1 MRVDQRLLS
10 GISFGDPT
18 AEADKDFLFGRGCF
32 VETDIYSKCLELGSP
47 QFVVGRRGTGK
58 TALSMALARTF
69 TAESTILCST
79 IVPQA
84 HYFAHAKLLAFSLAQ
99 KTNVNW
105 EFLFTSLWATT
116 LRSEWARLLLGYYKV
131 RDSEQNDLAI
141 LRDFVEE
148 SAPDPHESASG
159 RLSRY
164 LAEIVRILDEGI
176 DDKIGLVN
184 AALVSYRS
192 ERVQH
197 SLARIAEASG
207 VMLATI
213 VDGLDENW
221 DGTDTSAQLV
231 SGLLIQAAID
241 YPAVGAY
248 TFAFLR
254 ENMYRRVSNIC
265 PRWDR
270 IEGYFYNIAWTE
282 EQIKDLVLRRVG
294 SQSGA
299 TELSWEMIFDSHVRQ
314 TPSLDYLLRRTQFKP
329 REVILFCKYSVDAA
343 NRHHAQR
350 VREVDVLEAE
360 RRYSE
365 NRLKDLLNE
374 YQDSLPELRP
384 VLNLFVGKKQIESV
398 DEFLLLLEEFIV
410 SGKYLELA
418 PKLSLSY
425 PTKEGI
431 FDLLLGIG
439 FVGVRLRDSNAFL
452 FKYYGEQG
460 NVFKEIG
467 DIQEV
472 SVHPAFEQALGLV
485 QAREDIS
492 TKEASE
498 SEIVSASVS
507 VATRMSSAYERAA
520 EIVGQ
525 LRDVPPGMGGF
536 KRYED
541 LIQSAVEFAF
551 QGYLDN
557 ARSQL
562 RNWSGTQIRDIVFDN
577 TGETLFFTTIRN
589 KHGAVTV
596 PFECKNK
603 IDLEASDF
611 HQIET
616 RLTDTGGFVGF
627 ICYRSGRREPIR
639 SEIAHIR
646 DIHNRD
652 ALHRKIV
659 MLLSDANL
667 VQLLEQRMKGKL
679 DRFMYKMYT
688 RYLTMYLT

>member
-1 MRVDQRLLS
+1 MLS

-18 AEADKDFLFGRGCF
+18 AEADKDFLFDRGCF
-32 VETDIYSKCLELGSP
+32 IETDIYSKCLELGSP

-58 TALSMALARTF
+58 TALSMALAKTF
-69 TAESTILCST
+69 AAKSTILCST

-84 HYFAHAKLLAFSLAQ
+84 HYFARAKLLAFSLAQ
-99 KTNVNW
+99 KTSVNW

-148 SAPDPHESASG
+148 AAPDPHESASG

-164 LAEIVRILDEGI
+164 LAEIVGILEEGK

-184 AALVSYRS
+184 AALASYRS

-197 SLARIAEASG
+197 SLAHIAEASG
-207 VMLATI
+207 VRLTTI

-241 YPAVGAY
+241 YPAVGAC
-248 TFAFLR
+248 TFAFIR

-294 SQSGA
+294 LQSGA

-343 NRHHAQR
+343 NRHYAQK

-374 YQDSLPELRP
+374 YQDSLPELRS
-384 VLNLFVGKKQIESV
+384 VLTLFVGKKQIESV

-439 FVGVRLRDSNAFL
+439 FVGVRLHGTNSFL

-498 SEIVSASVS
+498 AEIVSASVS
-507 VATRMSSAYERAA
+507 IATRMSSADERAA

-557 ARSQL
+557 PRSQL
-562 RNWSGTQIRDIVFDN
+562 RSWSGTQIRDIVFDN
-577 TGETLFFTTIRN
+577 TGETLFFTTMRN
-589 KHGAVTV
+589 KHSAVTV